1 MSIVG
6 YEFSVDGRRVRGVIR
21 EKEQARDMYDDAIAS
36 GYRASAVETGVNALE
51 SSGSLT
57 LKES

>member
-1 MSIVG
+1 MG